1 MAINA
6 KIPLVNEQSFG
17 APPRQYDASWFSI
30 FTGQVMR
37 RLSLLSGPFD
47 PQRQFLMQSDD
58 DKVWKVTIE
67 NNGTLKAVVVDVS
80 IDAVRKEKPPT

>member
-17 APPRQYDASWFSI
+17 TPPRQYDANWFSI

-47 PQRQFLMQSDD
+47 PQRQFLMQSPD

-67 NNGTLKAVVVDVS
+67 NNGTLKAVLVDVS